1 MDAAS
6 EFESFDK
13 DIKDEDLVDGPE
25 GYEDDDPNGDDDD
38 ANADEDEDDSDIYS
52 VFGLVE
58 QPLGSGRMH
67 ATDTNAFVG
76 ILHRID
82 GGRSVK
88 ATCIVCESL
97 YVCVMS

>member
-38 ANADEDEDDSDIYS
+38 DANADEDEDDSNIDS

-58 QPLGSGRMH
+58 QPPGSGRMH
-67 ATDTNAFVG
+67 ATDTKALVG
-76 ILHRID
+76 ILHDIH

-88 ATCIVCESL
+88 ATCNC
-97 YVCVMS
+97 C